1 MVFISNYVARISFDG
16 QGDGRQRVAVRF
28 RFELLQASVSFR
40 ASFHSISCECLIL
53 YVMDAAVG
61 LMIS

>member
-16 QGDGRQRVAVRF
+16 QGDGRVAVRF
-28 RFELLQASVSFR
+28 RFDSPQASVSFR
-40 ASFHSISCECLIL
+40 ASFHSISCECLIV
-53 YVMDAAVG
+53 YVMDAAEG